1 MTLTWING
9 CPAPLAEHRARPCLA
24 AARGRRRFKIFMEFS
39 MSKLNVSIVA
49 ACLVWASASAFAADD
64 KKAAEPSKPG
74 ASAPA
79 ASAPAGKAAAAP
91 APKKEKKGGC

>member
-1 MTLTWING
+1 MIK
-9 CPAPLAEHRARPCLA
+9 
-24 AARGRRRFKIFMEFS
+24 F
-39 MSKLNVSIVA
+39 NVSIVA
-49 ACLVWASASAFAADD
+49 ACLALAGASAFAADD
-64 KKAAEPSKPG
+64 KKAEPAKPG